1 MNNNEYMHVY
11 CMSVMP
17 VYTGIVY
24 TILYYTVI

>member
-17 VYTGIVY
+17 AYTGIVY
-24 TILYYTVI
+24 IKLYYTVI